1 MYDRLLK
8 LLSEA
13 ERREALQNQKQNVR
27 KVLST
32 LPAAKKNPN
41 VGYGPHALTSSVHK
55 AATAKAR
62 LAGKPAIQPKASN
75 PPKAGQGY
83 TPSRKGK

>member
-8 LLSEA
+8 LLFEA
-13 ERREALQNQKQNVR
+13 ERREALETQKTNVR

-32 LPAAKKNPN
+32 LPAAKRNPN

-62 LAGKPAIQPKASN
+62 IEGKPAIQPKASN
-75 PPKAGQGY
+75 PPRAGQGY
-83 TPSRKGK
+83 TPPRRGK

>member
-13 ERREALQNQKQNVR
+13 ERREALQTQTRNVR
-27 KVLST
+27 RVLRT
-32 LPAAKKNPN
+32 LPAAKRDAN

-55 AATAKAR
+55 AATARAR
-62 LAGKPAIQPKASN
+62 IAGEPAMQPKASN
-75 PPKAGQGY
+75 PPRAGQGY
-83 TPSRKGK
+83 TPPKRGK